1 MHDLRIIPAYP
12 SIAINL
18 EHTRSLR
25 IRAEKSPT
33 AATRYQLAVYS
44 QDPDDVLVLPLD
56 GCESLETAQAALRDL
71 VAPQHGCGHAHA
83 HEHEHEHDEW
93 DASPEDL
100 RATIDEVEAANEK
113 LETKLVNVGKA
124 LDAFANAFTRAL
136 PAIAE
141 PMRGVLQQFASWLIE
156 ARRELG
162 LTEHDLRDG
171 FAGLHASVPEP
182 EPSEIDTL
190 LDRVVSKYGEQT
202 SEPEPSATE
211 QPNEGDRELAQLVNG
226 YSAGNELGENLHTAA
241 ARWLFCTEPRGHL
254 RGSVLRVDAILKRLL
269 EANALKVVHVQRAV
283 RELRGVKKALHN
295 KAWLTDANSAKSGEL
310 RARRIDTIASMRAL
324 DGDLMACVH
333 TAQSQPICSTTST
346 PQLAHDWVR
355 DRLRSLAEKFTQ
367 EFSVDMHEGRWPWP
381 DTADRMHQVLDQL
394 RGRTLD
400 CNASSEMLKQASE
413 RIDTELLDKCKNRDT
428 LNTFSAVASLR
439 RRLENLAAEL
449 EQAEMDVSGEQA
461 QARAQTGTTEPE
473 PSATER
479 LAAELECRTFR
490 VGWETDVEHAIS
502 SWLANV
508 DATKWPRNCKFETH
522 EDAHSRTTRVNTFVD
537 AVSIELLCIVEVVGV
552 PSVMMVYAAET
563 IANVINRLSNMTTLL
578 DYERSRNP
586 HPAYAAASRAAWR
599 CRDYLVI
606 AHKRVSGCHIAR
618 VQERKQP

>member
-1 MHDLRIIPAYP
+1 MHDLHIIPAYP

-33 AATRYQLAVYS
+33 AATKYQLAVYS

-56 GCESLETAQAALRDL
+56 GCESLEAAQAALRDL
-71 VAPQHGCGHAHA
+71 VTPQHGCGHA
-83 HEHEHEHDEW
+83 HEHDEW
-93 DASPEDL
+93 DASPADL
-100 RATIDEVEAANEK
+100 RATIDEVEHANEL
-113 LETKLVNVGKA
+113 LETKLANVGKA

-162 LTEHDLRDG
+162 LTEHDLREG
-171 FAGLHASVPEP
+171 FDQLLASVPEADP
-182 EPSEIDTL
+182 AEIEAL
-190 LDRVVSKYGEQT
+190 LDRVVSKYGKQT
-202 SEPEPSATE
+202 TEPKPKPSATE
-211 QPNEGDRELAQLVNG
+211 QPNEGDRELAQIVNS
-226 YSAGNELGENLHTAA
+226 YSACNELGENLHTAA
-241 ARWLFCTEPRGHL
+241 ARWLFSTEPHGHL
-254 RGSVLRVDAILKRLL
+254 RDTVLRVDMILKRLL
-269 EANALKVVHVQRAV
+269 DAEAAKVVHVQRAV

-295 KAWLTDANSAKSGEL
+295 KAWLTDANSAKSREL

-324 DGDLMACVH
+324 DVDLMACVH
-333 TAQSQPICSTTST
+333 AAQSRPICSTSFT

-367 EFSVDMHEGRWPWP
+367 EFSEDMHEGRWPWP

-400 CNASSEMLKQASE
+400 CNVSSEMLKQASE
-413 RIDTELLDKCKNRDT
+413 RIDTELLDKCENRDT
-428 LNTFSAVASLR
+428 LNNFSAVASLR
-439 RRLENLAAEL
+439 RHLENLAAEL
-449 EQAEMDVSGEQA
+449 EQAEMDAGSE
-461 QARAQTGTTEPE
+461 QARAQTDTTEPEQPEAE

-490 VGWETDVEHAIS
+490 TGWEADVEHAIS
-502 SWLANV
+502 SWLDDSGAIN
-508 DATKWPRNCKFETH
+508 K
-522 EDAHSRTTRVNTFVD
+522 RVTEVNEFID
-537 AVSIELLCIVEVVGV
+537 DVSTELLTITAMVGIDNFTV
-552 PSVMMVYAAET
+552 TVAGRLAS
-563 IANVINRLSNMTTLL
+563 VINRLSNKTTLL
-578 DYERSRNP
+578 DYGRND
-586 HPAYAAASRAAWR
+586 HFAYVAASRAAWR

-606 AHKRVSGCHIAR
+606 AHKRVSH
-618 VQERKQP
+618 